1 MAERHDLATLEA
13 ALGDLAI
20 AVEFPATPPIATVV
34 GDRIRSGEL
43 PTDAGWSA
51 LLRRWLA
58 GSWLPRGRLMRGM
71 ALGLLAALL
80 IAAAA
85 VAVGIAIGGLRI
97 VTSDQTPAPLPSG
110 VASARAFGFEV
121 SLDEARRRAGF
132 EIVTPG
138 LATIGP
144 PDHVFYLPSP
154 LGGTIS
160 LVWGDRPGYPADPKT
175 RIALVVT
182 EFRADVGP
190 DYWEKLINTGTRVQ
204 PTTVRS
210 AAAYWV
216 AGGTHF
222 FFYRDASGQVV
233 NTTMRLVGTSLI
245 WEQGGLTLRVEGA
258 QTLDAAR
265 RVAASIK

>member
-1 MAERHDLATLEA
+1 MAEPHELATHEA
-13 ALGDLAI
+13 GHADLSGAD
-20 AVEFPATPPIATVV
+20 EYPATPTIAAAV
-34 GDRIRSGEL
+34 GDRIRSGVL
-43 PTDAGWSA
+43 QTDFGWSGV
-51 LLRRWLA
+51 LRRWLA
-58 GSWLPRGRLMRGM
+58 GSWLPRGRLARGM

-85 VAVGIAIGGLRI
+85 VAVGITIGGLRI
-97 VTSDQTPAPLPSG
+97 VTSDQTPVPLPSG

-132 EIVTPG
+132 EILTPG
-138 LATIGP
+138 LAIIGP

-175 RIALVVT
+175 RIGLVVT

-190 DYWEKLINTGTRVQ
+190 DYWEKLINTETRVQ

-222 FFYRDASGQVV
+222 LFYRDASGQVV